1 MIKSWIIEG
10 LLSLFTAVTRE
21 VIGFNTV
28 LSAASASNLDHN
40 SIAFYHIAW
49 HVITGLCILTSIVF
63 IYIGVHPNRL
73 ASSQI
78 AWTLNSIFGS
88 SALIVLSVGLIMGW
102 TSDMIP
108 PVILLTGIALF
119 GSLGALKKRSNL
131 RES

>member
-1 MIKSWIIEG
+1 MIKSWIIAG

-40 SIAFYHIAW
+40 SIAFYYIAW

-63 IYIGVHPNRL
+63 IYIGVRQNRL

-78 AWTLNSIFGS
+78 AWTLNSIFCL
-88 SALIVLSVGLIMGW
+88 SALIVLFVGLIMGW
-102 TSDMIP
+102 TSDMVP
-108 PVILLTGIALF
+108 PVVLLTGIAFF
-119 GSLGALKKRSNL
+119 GSIGALRN
-131 RES
+131 RGD